1 LQPPRRAAG
10 SPTLTPFT
18 PGVSAS
24 GCSISLKSLAST
36 DFATRAWGEERTIL
50 QKTSAL
56 TPPLDA
62 FPHGAKPLNLRDS
75 RAIHEAPP
83 RDMSDRSLQAQN
95 LHLWRGDRHVLRGLS
110 FSVAAGECLLVSGPN
125 GTGKTSLLRSLSGLM
140 YLEGGRVVWRGKA
153 IRDDLHG
160 YHDDLAY
167 IGHEPPLK
175 VDLTATENLRYW
187 IGVRRRLAARD
198 IQEALDRVGA
208 ANWSDRPV
216 RTLSAGQKRRV
227 ALAGL
232 ILMAAPL
239 WLLDEPTTNLDTQG
253 QQLVSTLIADHLAG
267 GGVAVAAIHHDLGI
281 AAPGVRRL
289 ELAGE

>member
-1 LQPPRRAAG
+1 
-10 SPTLTPFT
+10 
-18 PGVSAS
+18 
-24 GCSISLKSLAST
+24 
-36 DFATRAWGEERTIL
+36 
-50 QKTSAL
+50 
-56 TPPLDA
+56 
-62 FPHGAKPLNLRDS
+62 
-75 RAIHEAPP
+75 
-83 RDMSDRSLQAQN
+83 MSDRSLQAQN

-175 VDLTATENLRYW
+175 VDLTATENLCYW